1 MKNKINYKDTKYW
14 RWFGFI
20 LAVIGA
26 YILGNAQIIS
36 QWLGWTICSASCLIW
51 IFNLAII
58 FINFDIFKVKILKFY
73 LRNL

>member
-1 MKNKINYKDTKYW
+1 MKNKINFKDTKYW

-36 QWLGWTICSASCLIW
+36 QWLGWTICSASCL
-51 IFNLAII
+51 
-58 FINFDIFKVKILKFY
+58 VGY
-73 LRNL
+73 LWG